1 LDCLLLNTLNDL
13 RCLAAPT
20 ANAEDITV
28 VACGK
33 ILSAVGSFRKRI
45 DAFVAAAEK
54 LYDLD

>member
-1 LDCLLLNTLNDL
+1 LLLNTLNDL

-33 ILSAVGSFRKRI
+33 ILSAVGSFRRRI

-54 LYDLD
+54 L